1 MALTRD
7 QIKAKRG
14 VMPREPMLIQELGD
28 EPVYISKMSAA
39 LRDRFDQMVTGGK
52 TNGSV
57 DLTNIRARFLTLVC
71 TDEKGVRLF
80 DESDAEWLGELDTD
94 IVQQLA
100 AKGFALN
107 GINSDVMEEA
117 AKN

>member
-14 VMPREPMLIQELGD
+14 VMPREPMLIPELGD
-28 EPVYISKMSAA
+28 EPIYISKLSAA
-39 LRDRFDQMVTGGK
+39 LRDRFDQMVSGG
-52 TNGSV
+52 NVGSV

-71 TDEKGVRLF
+71 TDENGVRLF

-94 IVQQLA
+94 IVQKMVQ
-100 AKGFALN
+100 KGFALN
-107 GINSDVMEEA
+107 GIKPEEVDEA